1 MQTTESHRK
10 FLSAPVFYL
19 GIAAANVCVAIGPC
33 RIIIGGSAAQA
44 GELLLDPIRRTLN
57 ARVSVMPVEQVEV
70 VLSQLGNNAGVIG
83 VARWAAS
90 HS

>member
-19 GIAAANVCVAIGPC
+19 GIAAAKVCVAIGPC
-33 RIIIGGSAAQA
+33 RIIIGGVAQA
-44 GELLLDPIRRTLN
+44 GELLLDPVRRTLN

-70 VLSQLGNNAGVIG
+70 ILSQLGNNAGVIG